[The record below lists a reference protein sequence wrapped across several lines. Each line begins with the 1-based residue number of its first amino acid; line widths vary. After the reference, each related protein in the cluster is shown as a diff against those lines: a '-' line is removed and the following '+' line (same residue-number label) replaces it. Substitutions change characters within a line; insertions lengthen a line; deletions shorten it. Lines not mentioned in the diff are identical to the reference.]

1 MVIQEYVFTY
11 LYIYK
16 GYIYHL
22 YLLERDIVLSNKIMS
37 NLTDLCLITI
47 VNFQIKKIKLIK
59 CARLRSA
66 TLIRRL

>member
-1 MVIQEYVFTY
+1 MVTQEYVFTY

-47 VNFQIKKIKLIK
+47 VNFQIKKMN
-59 CARLRSA
+59 
-66 TLIRRL
+66 